1 MLFLLPPEFAQKV
14 SHFFLKIIPLPQYGR
29 KGVKINVKGISVF
42 NRIGLAA
49 GLDKNAELM
58 KPMQKIGFGLVE
70 IGTVTPKP
78 QLGNPKPRLFRITE
92 KQSLLNSLGF
102 NNKGMEYV
110 SKKLKK
116 RAPDIFLGA
125 NIGPNK
131 TTPQKDFLNDYQK
144 CIKCLGNYVDY
155 LAINISSPNTPGLRS
170 FHDVENFKRLIVT
183 VMKERSLLRKIPKI
197 FIKFSPDEEISKYR
211 ELINEINASSVDGVI
226 ISNTTND
233 YELKTSAKVSNLPG
247 GISGKLLE
255 NKANEI
261 LKIFKKNLD
270 PSKIIV
276 AVGGIFDVD
285 SYNKKIE
292 LGADL
297 VQIYTGF
304 IYKGPNLIREIIRNG
319 K

>member
-1 MLFLLPPEFAQKV
+1 M
-14 SHFFLKIIPLPQYGR
+14 PQYGR
-29 KGVKINVKGISVF
+29 KRAKINVKGISVF

-49 GLDKNAELM
+49 GLDKNAELIN
-58 KPMQKIGFGLVE
+58 PMQKMGFGLVE

-78 QLGNPKPRLFRITE
+78 QLGNPKPRLFRIAQ

-102 NNKGMEYV
+102 NNKGMQYV

-116 RAPDIFLGA
+116 RTPDIFLGA

-131 TTPQKDFLNDYQK
+131 TTPQKDFLRDYQK
-144 CIKCLGNYVDY
+144 CVKCLGDDVDY

-170 FHDVENFKRLIVT
+170 FHDVENFRRLIAAVL
-183 VMKERSLLRKIPKI
+183 KERSLLRKIPKI
-197 FIKFSPDEEISKYR
+197 FIKFSPDEEISKYE
-211 ELINEINASSVDGVI
+211 ELINEINASSVEGVI
-226 ISNTTND
+226 ISNTSND
-233 YELKTSAKVSNLPG
+233 FELKTTAKVSNLPG

-276 AVGGIFDVD
+276 AVGGVFDVD

-304 IYKGPNLIREIIRNG
+304 IYQGPNLIKEIIRNG

>member
-1 MLFLLPPEFAQKV
+1 M
-14 SHFFLKIIPLPQYGR
+14 PQHGR
-29 KGVKINVKGISVF
+29 KRAKINVKGISVF

-49 GLDKNAELM
+49 GLDKNAELIN
-58 KPMQKIGFGLVE
+58 PMQKMGFGLVE

-78 QLGNPKPRLFRITE
+78 QLGNPKPRLFRITQ

-102 NNKGMEYV
+102 NNKGMQYV

-116 RAPDIFLGA
+116 RTPDIFLGA

-131 TTPQKDFLNDYQK
+131 TTPQKDFLSDYQK
-144 CIKCLGNYVDY
+144 CVKCLGDDVDY

-170 FHDVENFKRLIVT
+170 FHDVENFRRLIAAVL
-183 VMKERSLLRKIPKI
+183 KERSLLRKIPKI
-197 FIKFSPDEEISKYR
+197 FIKFSPDEEISKYE
-211 ELINEINASSVDGVI
+211 ELINEINASSVEGVI
-226 ISNTTND
+226 ISNTSND
-233 YELKTSAKVSNLPG
+233 FELKTTAKVSNLPG

-261 LKIFKKNLD
+261 LRIFKKNLD

-304 IYKGPNLIREIIRNG
+304 IYQGPNLIKEIIRNG
-319 K
+319 N

>member
-1 MLFLLPPEFAQKV
+1 M
-14 SHFFLKIIPLPQYGR
+14 PQYGR
-29 KGVKINVKGISVF
+29 KRAKINVKGISVF

-49 GLDKNAELM
+49 GLDKNAELIN
-58 KPMQKIGFGLVE
+58 PMQKMGFGLVE

-102 NNKGMEYV
+102 NNKGMQYV

-116 RAPDIFLGA
+116 RTPDIFLGA

-131 TTPQKDFLNDYQK
+131 TTPQKDFLSDYQK
-144 CIKCLGNYVDY
+144 CVKCLGDDVDY

-170 FHDVENFKRLIVT
+170 FHDVENFKRLIAT
-183 VMKERSLLRKIPKI
+183 VLKERSLLRKIPKI
-197 FIKFSPDEEISKYR
+197 FIKFSPDEEISKYE
-211 ELINEINASSVDGVI
+211 ELINEINASSVEGVI
-226 ISNTTND
+226 ISNTSND
-233 YELKTSAKVSNLPG
+233 FELKTTAKVSNLPG

-270 PSKIIV
+270 SSKIIV

-304 IYKGPNLIREIIRNG
+304 IYQGPNLIKEIIKNG

>member
-1 MLFLLPPEFAQKV
+1 M
-14 SHFFLKIIPLPQYGR
+14 PQHGR
-29 KGVKINVKGISVF
+29 KRAKINVKGISVF

-49 GLDKNAELM
+49 GLDKNAELIN
-58 KPMQKIGFGLVE
+58 PMQKMGFGLVE

-102 NNKGMEYV
+102 NNKGMQYV

-116 RAPDIFLGA
+116 RTPDIFLGA

-131 TTPQKDFLNDYQK
+131 TTPQKDFLSDYQK
-144 CIKCLGNYVDY
+144 CVKCLGDDVDY

-170 FHDVENFKRLIVT
+170 FHDVENFRRLIAAVL
-183 VMKERSLLRKIPKI
+183 KERSLLRKIPKI
-197 FIKFSPDEEISKYR
+197 FIKFSPDEEISKYE
-211 ELINEINASSVDGVI
+211 ELINEINASSVEGVI
-226 ISNTTND
+226 ISNTSND
-233 YELKTSAKVSNLPG
+233 FELKTTAKVSNLPG

-276 AVGGIFDVD
+276 AVGGVFDVD

-304 IYKGPNLIREIIRNG
+304 IYQGPNLIKEIIRNG
-319 K
+319 N

>member
-1 MLFLLPPEFAQKV
+1 M
-14 SHFFLKIIPLPQYGR
+14 PQHGR
-29 KGVKINVKGISVF
+29 KRAKINVKGISVF

-49 GLDKNAELM
+49 GLDKNAELIN
-58 KPMQKIGFGLVE
+58 PMQKMGFGLVE

-102 NNKGMEYV
+102 NNKGMQYV

-116 RAPDIFLGA
+116 RTSDIFLGA

-131 TTPQKDFLNDYQK
+131 TTPQKDFLSDYQK
-144 CIKCLGNYVDY
+144 CVKCLGDDVDY

-170 FHDVENFKRLIVT
+170 FHDVENFKRLIAT
-183 VMKERSLLRKIPKI
+183 VLKERSLLRKIPKI
-197 FIKFSPDEEISKYR
+197 FIKFSPDEEISKYE
-211 ELINEINASSVDGVI
+211 ELINEINASKVEGVI
-226 ISNTTND
+226 ISNTSND
-233 YELKTSAKVSNLPG
+233 FELKTTAKVSNLPG

-270 PSKIIV
+270 SSKIIV

-304 IYKGPNLIREIIRNG
+304 IYQGPNLIKEIIRNG

>member
-1 MLFLLPPEFAQKV
+1 M
-14 SHFFLKIIPLPQYGR
+14 PQYGR
-29 KGVKINVKGISVF
+29 KRAKINVKGISVF

-49 GLDKNAELM
+49 GLDKNAELIN
-58 KPMQKIGFGLVE
+58 PMQKMGFGLVE

-78 QLGNPKPRLFRITE
+78 QLGNPKPRLFRITQ

-102 NNKGMEYV
+102 NNKGMQYV

-116 RAPDIFLGA
+116 RTPDIFLGA

-131 TTPQKDFLNDYQK
+131 TTPQKDFLSDYQK
-144 CIKCLGNYVDY
+144 CVKCLGDDVDY

-170 FHDVENFKRLIVT
+170 FHDVENFRRLIAAVL
-183 VMKERSLLRKIPKI
+183 KERSLLRKIPKI
-197 FIKFSPDEEISKYR
+197 FIKFSPDEEISKYE
-211 ELINEINASSVDGVI
+211 ELINEINVSSVEGVI
-226 ISNTTND
+226 ISNTSND
-233 YELKTSAKVSNLPG
+233 FELKTTAKVSNLPG

-276 AVGGIFDVD
+276 AVGGVFDVD

-304 IYKGPNLIREIIRNG
+304 IYQGPNLIKEIIRNG

>member
-1 MLFLLPPEFAQKV
+1 M
-14 SHFFLKIIPLPQYGR
+14 PQYGR
-29 KGVKINVKGISVF
+29 KRAKINVKGISVF

-49 GLDKNAELM
+49 GLDKNAELIN
-58 KPMQKIGFGLVE
+58 PMQKMGFGLVE

-102 NNKGMEYV
+102 NNKGMQYV
-110 SKKLKK
+110 LKKLKK
-116 RAPDIFLGA
+116 RTPDIFLGA

-131 TTPQKDFLNDYQK
+131 TTPQKDFLSDYQK
-144 CIKCLGNYVDY
+144 CVKCLGDYVDY
-155 LAINISSPNTPGLRS
+155 LTINISSPNTPGLRS
-170 FHDVENFKRLIVT
+170 FHDVENFRRLIAAIL
-183 VMKERSLLRKIPKI
+183 KERSLLRKIPKI
-197 FIKFSPDEEISKYR
+197 FIKFSPDEEISKYE
-211 ELINEINASSVDGVI
+211 ELINEINASSVEGVI
-226 ISNTTND
+226 ISNTSND
-233 YELKTSAKVSNLPG
+233 FELKTTAKVSNLPG

-270 PSKIIV
+270 SSKIIV

-304 IYKGPNLIREIIRNG
+304 IYQGPNLIRELIRNG

>member
-1 MLFLLPPEFAQKV
+1 M
-14 SHFFLKIIPLPQYGR
+14 PQHGR
-29 KGVKINVKGISVF
+29 KRAKINVKGISVF

-49 GLDKNAELM
+49 GLDKNAELIN
-58 KPMQKIGFGLVE
+58 PMQKMGFGLVE

-102 NNKGMEYV
+102 NNKGMQYV
-110 SKKLKK
+110 LKKLKK
-116 RAPDIFLGA
+116 RTPDIFLGA

-131 TTPQKDFLNDYQK
+131 TTPQKDFLSDYQK
-144 CIKCLGNYVDY
+144 CVKCLGDYVDY
-155 LAINISSPNTPGLRS
+155 LTINISSPNTPGLRS
-170 FHDVENFKRLIVT
+170 FHDVENFRRLIAAVL
-183 VMKERSLLRKIPKI
+183 KERSLLRKIPKI
-197 FIKFSPDEEISKYR
+197 FIKFSPDEEISKYE
-211 ELINEINASSVDGVI
+211 ELINEINASSVEGVI
-226 ISNTTND
+226 ISNTSND
-233 YELKTSAKVSNLPG
+233 FELKTAAKVSNLPG

-270 PSKIIV
+270 SSKIIV

-304 IYKGPNLIREIIRNG
+304 IYQGPNLIKEIIKNG

>member
-1 MLFLLPPEFAQKV
+1 M
-14 SHFFLKIIPLPQYGR
+14 PQYGR
-29 KGVKINVKGISVF
+29 KRAKINVKGISVF
-42 NRIGLAA
+42 NRVGLAA
-49 GLDKNAELM
+49 GLDKNAELIN
-58 KPMQKIGFGLVE
+58 PMQKMGFGLVE

-102 NNKGMEYV
+102 NNKGMQYV

-116 RAPDIFLGA
+116 RTPDIFLGA

-131 TTPQKDFLNDYQK
+131 TTPQKDFLSDYQK
-144 CIKCLGNYVDY
+144 CVKCLGDDVDY

-170 FHDVENFKRLIVT
+170 FHDVENFKRLIAT
-183 VMKERSLLRKIPKI
+183 VLKERSLLRKIPKI
-197 FIKFSPDEEISKYR
+197 FIKFSPDEEISKYE
-211 ELINEINASSVDGVI
+211 ELINEINASKVEGVI
-226 ISNTTND
+226 ISNTSND
-233 YELKTSAKVSNLPG
+233 FELKTTAKVSNLPG

-261 LKIFKKNLD
+261 LRIFKKNLD

-304 IYKGPNLIREIIRNG
+304 IYQGPNLIKEIIKNG

>member
-1 MLFLLPPEFAQKV
+1 M
-14 SHFFLKIIPLPQYGR
+14 PQHGR
-29 KGVKINVKGISVF
+29 KRAKINVKGISVF

-49 GLDKNAELM
+49 GLDKNAELIN
-58 KPMQKIGFGLVE
+58 PMQKMGFGLVE

-102 NNKGMEYV
+102 NNKGMQYV

-116 RAPDIFLGA
+116 RTSDIFLGA

-131 TTPQKDFLNDYQK
+131 TTPQKDFLSDYQK
-144 CIKCLGNYVDY
+144 CVKCLGDDVDY

-170 FHDVENFKRLIVT
+170 FHDVENFKRLIAT
-183 VMKERSLLRKIPKI
+183 VLKERSLLRKIPKI
-197 FIKFSPDEEISKYR
+197 FIKFSPDEEISKYE
-211 ELINEINASSVDGVI
+211 ELINEINASSVEGVI
-226 ISNTTND
+226 ISNTSND
-233 YELKTSAKVSNLPG
+233 LELKTAAKVSYLPG

-270 PSKIIV
+270 SSKIIV

-304 IYKGPNLIREIIRNG
+304 IYQGPNLIKEIIRNG
-319 K
+319 N

>member
-1 MLFLLPPEFAQKV
+1 M
-14 SHFFLKIIPLPQYGR
+14 PQYGR
-29 KGVKINVKGISVF
+29 RRTKINVKGISVF

-49 GLDKNAELM
+49 GLDKNAELIN
-58 KPMQKIGFGLVE
+58 PMQKMGFGLVE

-102 NNKGMEYV
+102 NNKGMQYV

-116 RAPDIFLGA
+116 RTSDIFLGA

-131 TTPQKDFLNDYQK
+131 TTPQKDFLSDYQK
-144 CIKCLGNYVDY
+144 CVKCLGDDVDY

-170 FHDVENFKRLIVT
+170 FHDVENFKRLIAT
-183 VMKERSLLRKIPKI
+183 VLKERSLLRKIPKI
-197 FIKFSPDEEISKYR
+197 FIKFSPDEEISKYE
-211 ELINEINASSVDGVI
+211 ELINEINASKVEGVI
-226 ISNTTND
+226 ISNTSND
-233 YELKTSAKVSNLPG
+233 FELKATAKVSNLPG

-270 PSKIIV
+270 SSKIIV

-304 IYKGPNLIREIIRNG
+304 IYQGPNLIRELIRNG

>member
-1 MLFLLPPEFAQKV
+1 M
-14 SHFFLKIIPLPQYGR
+14 PQYGR
-29 KGVKINVKGISVF
+29 KRAKINVKGISVF
-42 NRIGLAA
+42 NRVGLAA
-49 GLDKNAELM
+49 GLDKNAELIN
-58 KPMQKIGFGLVE
+58 PMQKMGFGLVE

-78 QLGNPKPRLFRITE
+78 QLGNPKPRLFRITQ

-102 NNKGMEYV
+102 NNKGMQYV

-116 RAPDIFLGA
+116 RTSDIFLGA

-131 TTPQKDFLNDYQK
+131 TTPQKDFLSDYQK
-144 CIKCLGNYVDY
+144 CVKCLGDDVDY

-170 FHDVENFKRLIVT
+170 FHDVENFKRLIAT
-183 VMKERSLLRKIPKI
+183 VLKERSLLRKIPKI
-197 FIKFSPDEEISKYR
+197 FIKFSPDEEISKYE
-211 ELINEINASSVDGVI
+211 ELINEINASKVEGVI
-226 ISNTTND
+226 ISNTSND
-233 YELKTSAKVSNLPG
+233 FELKTTAKVSNLPG

-261 LKIFKKNLD
+261 LRIFKKNLD

-304 IYKGPNLIREIIRNG
+304 IYQGPNLIKEIIRNG
-319 K
+319 N

>member
-1 MLFLLPPEFAQKV
+1 
-14 SHFFLKIIPLPQYGR
+14 LPQYGR
-29 KGVKINVKGISVF
+29 KRAKINVKGISVF

-49 GLDKNAELM
+49 GLDKNAELIN
-58 KPMQKIGFGLVE
+58 PMQKMGFGLVE

-78 QLGNPKPRLFRITE
+78 QLGNPKPRLFRITQ

-102 NNKGMEYV
+102 NNKGMQYV

-116 RAPDIFLGA
+116 RTPDIFLGA

-131 TTPQKDFLNDYQK
+131 TTPQKDFLSDYQK
-144 CIKCLGNYVDY
+144 CVKCLGDDVDY

-170 FHDVENFKRLIVT
+170 FHDVENFRRLIAAVL
-183 VMKERSLLRKIPKI
+183 KERSLLRKIPKI
-197 FIKFSPDEEISKYR
+197 FIKFSPDEEISKYE
-211 ELINEINASSVDGVI
+211 ELINEINASSVEGVI
-226 ISNTTND
+226 ISNTSND
-233 YELKTSAKVSNLPG
+233 FELKTTAKVSNLPG

-276 AVGGIFDVD
+276 AVGGVFDVD

-304 IYKGPNLIREIIRNG
+304 IYQGPNLIKEIIRNG

>member
-1 MLFLLPPEFAQKV
+1 M
-14 SHFFLKIIPLPQYGR
+14 PQYGR
-29 KGVKINVKGISVF
+29 KRAKINVKGISVF

-49 GLDKNAELM
+49 GLDKNAELIN
-58 KPMQKIGFGLVE
+58 PMQKMGFGLVE

-102 NNKGMEYV
+102 NNKGMQYV

-116 RAPDIFLGA
+116 RTPDIFLGA

-131 TTPQKDFLNDYQK
+131 TTPQKDFLSDYQK
-144 CIKCLGNYVDY
+144 CVKCLGDDVDY

-170 FHDVENFKRLIVT
+170 FHDVENFRRLIAAVL
-183 VMKERSLLRKIPKI
+183 KERSLLRKIPKI
-197 FIKFSPDEEISKYR
+197 FIKFSPDEEISKYE
-211 ELINEINASSVDGVI
+211 ELINEINASSVEGVI
-226 ISNTTND
+226 ISNTSND
-233 YELKTSAKVSNLPG
+233 FELKTTAKVSNLPG

-270 PSKIIV
+270 SSKIIV

-304 IYKGPNLIREIIRNG
+304 IYQGPNLIKEIIRNG
-319 K
+319 N

>member
-1 MLFLLPPEFAQKV
+1 M
-14 SHFFLKIIPLPQYGR
+14 PQYGR
-29 KGVKINVKGISVF
+29 KRAKINVKGISVF

-49 GLDKNAELM
+49 GLDKNAELIN
-58 KPMQKIGFGLVE
+58 PMQKMGFGLVE

-78 QLGNPKPRLFRITE
+78 QPGNPKPRLFRITQ

-102 NNKGMEYV
+102 NNKGMQYV

-116 RAPDIFLGA
+116 RTPDIFLGA

-131 TTPQKDFLNDYQK
+131 TTPQKDFLSDYQK
-144 CIKCLGNYVDY
+144 CVKCLGDDVDY

-170 FHDVENFKRLIVT
+170 FHDVENFRRLIAAVL
-183 VMKERSLLRKIPKI
+183 KERSLLRKIPKI
-197 FIKFSPDEEISKYR
+197 FIKFSPDEEISKYE
-211 ELINEINASSVDGVI
+211 ELINEINVSSVEGVI
-226 ISNTTND
+226 ISNTSND
-233 YELKTSAKVSNLPG
+233 FELKTTAKVSNLPG

-276 AVGGIFDVD
+276 AVGGVFDVD

-304 IYKGPNLIREIIRNG
+304 IYQGPNLIKEIIRNG

>member
-1 MLFLLPPEFAQKV
+1 M
-14 SHFFLKIIPLPQYGR
+14 PQYGR
-29 KGVKINVKGISVF
+29 KRAKINVKGISVF

-49 GLDKNAELM
+49 GLDKNAELIN
-58 KPMQKIGFGLVE
+58 PMQKMGFGLVE

-78 QLGNPKPRLFRITE
+78 QLGNPKPRLFRIAQ

-102 NNKGMEYV
+102 NNKGMQYV

-116 RAPDIFLGA
+116 RTPDIFLGA

-131 TTPQKDFLNDYQK
+131 TTPQKDFLSDYQK
-144 CIKCLGNYVDY
+144 CVKCLGDDVDY

-170 FHDVENFKRLIVT
+170 FHDVENFRRLIAAVL
-183 VMKERSLLRKIPKI
+183 KERSLLRKIPKI
-197 FIKFSPDEEISKYR
+197 FIKFSPDEEISKYE
-211 ELINEINASSVDGVI
+211 ELINEINASSVEGVI
-226 ISNTTND
+226 ISNTSND
-233 YELKTSAKVSNLPG
+233 FELKTTAKVSNLPG

-276 AVGGIFDVD
+276 AVGGVFDVD

-304 IYKGPNLIREIIRNG
+304 IYQGPNLIKEILRNG

>member
-1 MLFLLPPEFAQKV
+1 M
-14 SHFFLKIIPLPQYGR
+14 PQYGR
-29 KGVKINVKGISVF
+29 RRTKINVKGISVF

-49 GLDKNAELM
+49 GLDKNAELIN
-58 KPMQKIGFGLVE
+58 PMQKMGFGLVE

-102 NNKGMEYV
+102 NNKGMQYV
-110 SKKLKK
+110 LKKLKK
-116 RAPDIFLGA
+116 RTPDIFLGA

-131 TTPQKDFLNDYQK
+131 TTPQKDFLSDYQK
-144 CIKCLGNYVDY
+144 CVKCLGDYVDY
-155 LAINISSPNTPGLRS
+155 LTINISSPNTPGLRS
-170 FHDVENFKRLIVT
+170 FHDVENFRRLIAAIL
-183 VMKERSLLRKIPKI
+183 KERSLLRKIPKI
-197 FIKFSPDEEISKYR
+197 FIKFSPDEEISKYE
-211 ELINEINASSVDGVI
+211 ELINEINASSVEGVI
-226 ISNTTND
+226 ISNTSND
-233 YELKTSAKVSNLPG
+233 FELKTTAKVSNLPG

-270 PSKIIV
+270 SSKIIV

-304 IYKGPNLIREIIRNG
+304 IYQGPNLIRELIRNG

>member
-1 MLFLLPPEFAQKV
+1 M
-14 SHFFLKIIPLPQYGR
+14 PQYGR
-29 KGVKINVKGISVF
+29 RRTKINVKGISVF

-49 GLDKNAELM
+49 GLDKNAELIN
-58 KPMQKIGFGLVE
+58 PMQKMGFGLVE

-102 NNKGMEYV
+102 NNKGMQYV

-116 RAPDIFLGA
+116 RTSDIFLGA

-131 TTPQKDFLNDYQK
+131 TTPQKDFLSDYQK
-144 CIKCLGNYVDY
+144 CVKCLGDDVDY

-170 FHDVENFKRLIVT
+170 FHDVENFRRLIAAVL
-183 VMKERSLLRKIPKI
+183 KERSLLRKIPKI
-197 FIKFSPDEEISKYR
+197 FIKFSPDEEISKYE
-211 ELINEINASSVDGVI
+211 ELINEINASSVEGVI
-226 ISNTTND
+226 ISNTSND
-233 YELKTSAKVSNLPG
+233 FELKTTAKVSNLPG

-304 IYKGPNLIREIIRNG
+304 IYQGPNLIRELIRNG

>member
-1 MLFLLPPEFAQKV
+1 
-14 SHFFLKIIPLPQYGR
+14 LPQYGR
-29 KGVKINVKGISVF
+29 KRAKINVKGISVF

-49 GLDKNAELM
+49 GLDKNAELIN
-58 KPMQKIGFGLVE
+58 PMQKMGFGLVE

-78 QLGNPKPRLFRITE
+78 QLGNPKPRLFRIAQ

-102 NNKGMEYV
+102 NNKGMQYV

-116 RAPDIFLGA
+116 RTPDIFLGA

-131 TTPQKDFLNDYQK
+131 TTPQKDFLSDYQK
-144 CIKCLGNYVDY
+144 CVKCLGDDVDY

-170 FHDVENFKRLIVT
+170 FHDVENFRRLIAAVL
-183 VMKERSLLRKIPKI
+183 KERSLLRKIPKI
-197 FIKFSPDEEISKYR
+197 FIKFSPDEEISKYE
-211 ELINEINASSVDGVI
+211 ELINEINASSVEGVI
-226 ISNTTND
+226 ISNTSND
-233 YELKTSAKVSNLPG
+233 FELKTTAKVSNLPG

-276 AVGGIFDVD
+276 AVGGVFDVD

-304 IYKGPNLIREIIRNG
+304 IYQGPNLIKEILRNG

>member
-1 MLFLLPPEFAQKV
+1 M
-14 SHFFLKIIPLPQYGR
+14 PQYGR
-29 KGVKINVKGISVF
+29 RRTKINVKGISVF

-49 GLDKNAELM
+49 GLDKNAELIN
-58 KPMQKIGFGLVE
+58 PMQKMGFGLVE

-102 NNKGMEYV
+102 NNKGMQYV

-116 RAPDIFLGA
+116 RTSDIFLGA

-131 TTPQKDFLNDYQK
+131 TTPQKDFLSDYQK
-144 CIKCLGNYVDY
+144 CVKCLGDDVDY

-170 FHDVENFKRLIVT
+170 FHDVENFKRLIAT
-183 VMKERSLLRKIPKI
+183 VLKERSLLRKIPKI
-197 FIKFSPDEEISKYR
+197 FIKFSPDEEISKYE
-211 ELINEINASSVDGVI
+211 ELINEINASKVEGVI
-226 ISNTTND
+226 ISNTSND
-233 YELKTSAKVSNLPG
+233 FELKTTAKVSNLPG

-270 PSKIIV
+270 SSKIIV

-304 IYKGPNLIREIIRNG
+304 IYQGPNLIKEIIRNG

>member
-1 MLFLLPPEFAQKV
+1 M
-14 SHFFLKIIPLPQYGR
+14 PQYGR
-29 KGVKINVKGISVF
+29 KRAKINVKGISVF

-49 GLDKNAELM
+49 GLDKNAELIN
-58 KPMQKIGFGLVE
+58 PMQKMGFGLVE

-102 NNKGMEYV
+102 NNKGMQYV

-116 RAPDIFLGA
+116 RTSDIFLGA

-131 TTPQKDFLNDYQK
+131 TTPQKDFLSDYQK
-144 CIKCLGNYVDY
+144 CVKCLGDDVDY

-170 FHDVENFKRLIVT
+170 FHDVENFKRLIAT
-183 VMKERSLLRKIPKI
+183 VLKERSLLRKIPKI
-197 FIKFSPDEEISKYR
+197 FIKFSPDEEISKYE
-211 ELINEINASSVDGVI
+211 ELINEINASKVEGVI
-226 ISNTTND
+226 ISNTSND
-233 YELKTSAKVSNLPG
+233 FELKTTAKVSNLPG

-270 PSKIIV
+270 SSKIIV

-304 IYKGPNLIREIIRNG
+304 IYQGPNLIRELIRNG

>member
-1 MLFLLPPEFAQKV
+1 M
-14 SHFFLKIIPLPQYGR
+14 PQYGR
-29 KGVKINVKGISVF
+29 KRAKINVKGISVF
-42 NRIGLAA
+42 NRVGLAA
-49 GLDKNAELM
+49 GLDKNAELIN
-58 KPMQKIGFGLVE
+58 PMQKMGFGLVE

-78 QLGNPKPRLFRITE
+78 QLGNPKPRLFRITQ

-102 NNKGMEYV
+102 NNKGMQYV

-116 RAPDIFLGA
+116 RTSDIFLGA

-131 TTPQKDFLNDYQK
+131 TTPQKDFLSDYQK
-144 CIKCLGNYVDY
+144 CVKCLGDDVDY

-170 FHDVENFKRLIVT
+170 FHDVENFRRLIAAVL
-183 VMKERSLLRKIPKI
+183 KERSLLRKIPKI
-197 FIKFSPDEEISKYR
+197 FIKFSPDEEISKYE
-211 ELINEINASSVDGVI
+211 ELINEINASSVEGVI
-226 ISNTTND
+226 ISNTSND
-233 YELKTSAKVSNLPG
+233 FELKTTAKVSNLPG

-261 LKIFKKNLD
+261 LKIIKKNLD

-276 AVGGIFDVD
+276 AVGGVFDVD

-304 IYKGPNLIREIIRNG
+304 IYQGPNLIRELIRNG

>member
-1 MLFLLPPEFAQKV
+1 M
-14 SHFFLKIIPLPQYGR
+14 PQYGR
-29 KGVKINVKGISVF
+29 KRAKINVKGISVF

-49 GLDKNAELM
+49 GLDKNAELIN
-58 KPMQKIGFGLVE
+58 PMQKMGFGLVE

-102 NNKGMEYV
+102 NNKGMQYV

-116 RAPDIFLGA
+116 RTSDIFLGA

-131 TTPQKDFLNDYQK
+131 TTPQKDFLSDYQK
-144 CIKCLGNYVDY
+144 CVKCLGDYVDY
-155 LAINISSPNTPGLRS
+155 LTINISSPNTPGLRS
-170 FHDVENFKRLIVT
+170 FHDVENFRRLIAAVL
-183 VMKERSLLRKIPKI
+183 KERSLLRKIPKI
-197 FIKFSPDEEISKYR
+197 FIKFSPDEEISKYE
-211 ELINEINASSVDGVI
+211 ELINEINASSVEGVI
-226 ISNTTND
+226 ISNTSND
-233 YELKTSAKVSNLPG
+233 FELKTTAKVSNLPG

-270 PSKIIV
+270 SSKIIV
-276 AVGGIFDVD
+276 AVGGVFDVD

-304 IYKGPNLIREIIRNG
+304 IYQGPNLIRELIRNG

>member
-1 MLFLLPPEFAQKV
+1 M
-14 SHFFLKIIPLPQYGR
+14 PQYGR
-29 KGVKINVKGISVF
+29 KRAKINVKGISVF

-49 GLDKNAELM
+49 GLDKNAELIN
-58 KPMQKIGFGLVE
+58 PMQKMGFGLVE

-78 QLGNPKPRLFRITE
+78 QLGNPKPRLFRITQ

-102 NNKGMEYV
+102 NNKGMQYV

-116 RAPDIFLGA
+116 RTPDIFLGA

-131 TTPQKDFLNDYQK
+131 TTPQKDFLRDYQK
-144 CIKCLGNYVDY
+144 CVKCLGDDVDY

-170 FHDVENFKRLIVT
+170 FHDVENFRRLIAAVL
-183 VMKERSLLRKIPKI
+183 KERSLLRKIPKI
-197 FIKFSPDEEISKYR
+197 FIKFSPDEEISKYE
-211 ELINEINASSVDGVI
+211 ELINEINASSVEGVI
-226 ISNTTND
+226 ISNTSND
-233 YELKTSAKVSNLPG
+233 FELKTTAKVSNLPG

-276 AVGGIFDVD
+276 AVGGVFDVD

-304 IYKGPNLIREIIRNG
+304 IYQGPNLIKEIIRNG

>member
-1 MLFLLPPEFAQKV
+1 M
-14 SHFFLKIIPLPQYGR
+14 PQYGR
-29 KGVKINVKGISVF
+29 KRAKINVKGISVF

-49 GLDKNAELM
+49 GLDKNAELIN
-58 KPMQKIGFGLVE
+58 PMQKMGFGLVE

-78 QLGNPKPRLFRITE
+78 QPGNPKPRLFRITQ

-102 NNKGMEYV
+102 NNKGMQYV

-116 RAPDIFLGA
+116 RTPDIFLGA

-131 TTPQKDFLNDYQK
+131 TTPQKDFLSDYQK
-144 CIKCLGNYVDY
+144 CVKCLGDDVDY
-155 LAINISSPNTPGLRS
+155 LTINISSPNTPGLRS
-170 FHDVENFKRLIVT
+170 FHDVENFRRLIAAVL
-183 VMKERSLLRKIPKI
+183 KERSLLRKIPKI
-197 FIKFSPDEEISKYR
+197 FIKFSPDEEISKYE
-211 ELINEINASSVDGVI
+211 ELINEINASSVEGVI
-226 ISNTTND
+226 ISNTSND
-233 YELKTSAKVSNLPG
+233 FELKTTAKVSNLPG

-276 AVGGIFDVD
+276 AVGGVFDVD

-304 IYKGPNLIREIIRNG
+304 IYQGPNLIKEIIRNG

>member
-1 MLFLLPPEFAQKV
+1 M
-14 SHFFLKIIPLPQYGR
+14 PQYGR
-29 KGVKINVKGISVF
+29 KRAKINVKGISVF

-49 GLDKNAELM
+49 GLDKNAELIN
-58 KPMQKIGFGLVE
+58 PMQKMGFGLVE

-78 QLGNPKPRLFRITE
+78 QLGNPKPRLFRIAQ

-102 NNKGMEYV
+102 NNKGMQYV

-116 RAPDIFLGA
+116 RTPDIFLGA

-131 TTPQKDFLNDYQK
+131 TTPQKDFLSDYQK
-144 CIKCLGNYVDY
+144 CVKCLGDDVDY

-170 FHDVENFKRLIVT
+170 FHDVENFRRLIAAVL
-183 VMKERSLLRKIPKI
+183 KERSLLRKIPKI
-197 FIKFSPDEEISKYR
+197 FIKFSPDEEISKYE
-211 ELINEINASSVDGVI
+211 ELINEINASSVEGVI
-226 ISNTTND
+226 ISNTSND
-233 YELKTSAKVSNLPG
+233 FELKTTAKVSNLPG

-276 AVGGIFDVD
+276 AVGGVFDVD

-304 IYKGPNLIREIIRNG
+304 IYQGPNLIKEIIRNG

>member
-1 MLFLLPPEFAQKV
+1 
-14 SHFFLKIIPLPQYGR
+14 LPQYGR
-29 KGVKINVKGISVF
+29 KRAKINVKGISVF

-49 GLDKNAELM
+49 GLDKNAELIN
-58 KPMQKIGFGLVE
+58 PMQKMGFGLVE

-78 QLGNPKPRLFRITE
+78 QLGNPKPRLFRIAQ

-102 NNKGMEYV
+102 NNKGMQYV

-116 RAPDIFLGA
+116 RTPDIFLGA

-131 TTPQKDFLNDYQK
+131 TTPQKDFLSDYQK
-144 CIKCLGNYVDY
+144 CVKCLGDDVDY

-170 FHDVENFKRLIVT
+170 FHDVENFRRLIAAVL
-183 VMKERSLLRKIPKI
+183 KERSLLRKIPKI
-197 FIKFSPDEEISKYR
+197 FIKFSPDEEISKYE
-211 ELINEINASSVDGVI
+211 ELINEINASSVEGVI
-226 ISNTTND
+226 ISNTSND
-233 YELKTSAKVSNLPG
+233 FELKTTAKVSNLPG

-276 AVGGIFDVD
+276 AVGGVFDVD

-304 IYKGPNLIREIIRNG
+304 IYQGPNLIKEIIRNG

>member
-1 MLFLLPPEFAQKV
+1 M
-14 SHFFLKIIPLPQYGR
+14 PQYGR
-29 KGVKINVKGISVF
+29 RRTKINVKGISVF

-49 GLDKNAELM
+49 GLDKNAELIN
-58 KPMQKIGFGLVE
+58 PMQKMGFGLVE

-102 NNKGMEYV
+102 NNKGMQYV

-116 RAPDIFLGA
+116 RTPDIFLGA

-131 TTPQKDFLNDYQK
+131 TTPQKDFLSDYQK
-144 CIKCLGNYVDY
+144 CVKCLGDDVDY

-170 FHDVENFKRLIVT
+170 FHDVENFKRLIAT
-183 VMKERSLLRKIPKI
+183 VLKERSLLRKIPKI
-197 FIKFSPDEEISKYR
+197 FIKFSPDEEISKYE
-211 ELINEINASSVDGVI
+211 ELINEINASSVEGVI
-226 ISNTTND
+226 ISNTSND
-233 YELKTSAKVSNLPG
+233 FELKTTAKVSNLPG

-304 IYKGPNLIREIIRNG
+304 IYQGPNLIKEIIKNG

>member
-1 MLFLLPPEFAQKV
+1 M
-14 SHFFLKIIPLPQYGR
+14 PQYGR
-29 KGVKINVKGISVF
+29 KRAKINVKGISVF

-49 GLDKNAELM
+49 GLDKNAELIN
-58 KPMQKIGFGLVE
+58 PMQKMGFGLVE

-78 QLGNPKPRLFRITE
+78 QPGNPKPRLFRIAQ

-102 NNKGMEYV
+102 NNKGMQYV

-116 RAPDIFLGA
+116 RTPDIFLGA

-131 TTPQKDFLNDYQK
+131 TTPQKDFLRDYQK
-144 CIKCLGNYVDY
+144 CVKCLGDDVDY

-170 FHDVENFKRLIVT
+170 FHDVENFRRLIAAVL
-183 VMKERSLLRKIPKI
+183 KERSLLRKIPKI
-197 FIKFSPDEEISKYR
+197 FIKFSPDEEISKYE
-211 ELINEINASSVDGVI
+211 ELINEINASSVEGVI
-226 ISNTTND
+226 ISNTSND
-233 YELKTSAKVSNLPG
+233 FELKTTAKVSNLPG

-276 AVGGIFDVD
+276 AVGGVFDVD

-304 IYKGPNLIREIIRNG
+304 IYQGPNLIKEIIRNG

>member
-1 MLFLLPPEFAQKV
+1 M
-14 SHFFLKIIPLPQYGR
+14 PQYGR
-29 KGVKINVKGISVF
+29 KRAKINVKGISVF

-49 GLDKNAELM
+49 GLDKNAELIN
-58 KPMQKIGFGLVE
+58 PMQKMGFGLVE

-78 QLGNPKPRLFRITE
+78 QPGNPKPRLFRITQ

-102 NNKGMEYV
+102 NNKGMQYV

-116 RAPDIFLGA
+116 RTPDIFLGA

-131 TTPQKDFLNDYQK
+131 TTPQKDFLSDYQK
-144 CIKCLGNYVDY
+144 CVKCLGDDVDY

-170 FHDVENFKRLIVT
+170 FHDVENFRRLIAAVL
-183 VMKERSLLRKIPKI
+183 KERSLLRKIPKI
-197 FIKFSPDEEISKYR
+197 FIKFSPDEEISKYE
-211 ELINEINASSVDGVI
+211 ELINEINASSVEGVI
-226 ISNTTND
+226 ISNTSND
-233 YELKTSAKVSNLPG
+233 FELKTTAKVSNLPG

-276 AVGGIFDVD
+276 AVGGVFDVD

-304 IYKGPNLIREIIRNG
+304 IYQGPNLIKEIIRNG

>member
-1 MLFLLPPEFAQKV
+1 M
-14 SHFFLKIIPLPQYGR
+14 PQYGR
-29 KGVKINVKGISVF
+29 RRAKINVKGISVF

-49 GLDKNAELM
+49 GLDKNAELIN
-58 KPMQKIGFGLVE
+58 PMQKMGFGLVE

-78 QLGNPKPRLFRITE
+78 QPGNPKPRLFRITQ

-102 NNKGMEYV
+102 NNKGMQYV

-116 RAPDIFLGA
+116 RTPDIFLGA

-131 TTPQKDFLNDYQK
+131 TTPQKDFLSDYQK
-144 CIKCLGNYVDY
+144 CVKCLGDDVDY

-170 FHDVENFKRLIVT
+170 FHDVENFRRLIAAVL
-183 VMKERSLLRKIPKI
+183 KERSLLRKIPKI
-197 FIKFSPDEEISKYR
+197 FIKFSPDEEISKYE
-211 ELINEINASSVDGVI
+211 ELINEINASSVEGVI
-226 ISNTTND
+226 ISNTSND
-233 YELKTSAKVSNLPG
+233 FELKTTAKVSNLPG

-276 AVGGIFDVD
+276 AVGGVFDVD

-304 IYKGPNLIREIIRNG
+304 IYQGPNLIKEIIRNG

>member
-1 MLFLLPPEFAQKV
+1 M
-14 SHFFLKIIPLPQYGR
+14 PQYGR
-29 KGVKINVKGISVF
+29 KRAKINVKGISVF

-49 GLDKNAELM
+49 GLDKNAELIN
-58 KPMQKIGFGLVE
+58 PMQKMGFGLVE

-78 QLGNPKPRLFRITE
+78 QLGNPKPRLFRIAQ

-102 NNKGMEYV
+102 NNKGMQYV

-116 RAPDIFLGA
+116 RTPDIFLGA

-131 TTPQKDFLNDYQK
+131 TTPQKDFLSDYQK
-144 CIKCLGNYVDY
+144 CVKCLGDDVDY
-155 LAINISSPNTPGLRS
+155 LTINISSPNTPGLRS
-170 FHDVENFKRLIVT
+170 FHDVENFRRLIAAVL
-183 VMKERSLLRKIPKI
+183 KERSLLRKIPKI
-197 FIKFSPDEEISKYR
+197 FIKFSPDEEISKYE
-211 ELINEINASSVDGVI
+211 ELINEINASSVEGVI
-226 ISNTTND
+226 ISNTSND
-233 YELKTSAKVSNLPG
+233 FELKTTAKVSNLPG

-276 AVGGIFDVD
+276 AVGGVFDVD

-304 IYKGPNLIREIIRNG
+304 IYQGPNLIKEIIRNG